1 MQDFSSLS
9 AICSITASN
18 TETTDV
24 KAPTT
29 SGQSGFC
36 KSKPTRR
43 SFHAVHG
50 GYWGENI
57 DGCQVVQ
64 SFITLIHHIDKNFV
78 VCFLSFC
85 RFLSKKARK
94 MDEFQ
99 GAEETSFVVDEVSNI
114 IKESV
119 EGAIGGNAYQHNKV
133 NQWTS
138 NVVEQCLNQLT
149 KLGKPFKYIVTCV
162 IMQKNGAGLHTA
174 SSCFW
179 DNTSDGSCT
188 VRWENKTMYCIVSVF
203 GLAI

>member
-1 MQDFSSLS
+1 MDDF
-9 AICSITASN
+9 
-18 TETTDV
+18 
-24 KAPTT
+24 
-29 SGQSGFC
+29 QSG
-36 KSKPTRR
+36 
-43 SFHAVHG
+43 
-50 GYWGENI
+50 
-57 DGCQVVQ
+57 
-64 SFITLIHHIDKNFV
+64 
-78 VCFLSFC
+78 
-85 RFLSKKARK
+85 
-94 MDEFQ
+94 
-99 GAEETSFVVDEVSNI
+99 EETAFVVDEVSNI
-114 IKESV
+114 IKESI

-179 DNTSDGSCT
+179 DNTTDGSCT